1 MSTLSRLSSR
11 SDAGHRRTRPRAWTK
26 KHLRVLLTALIFLA
40 VPVAF
45 EAIWIWVPVVQT
57 VSWSF
62 YQWDGFSAPN
72 WVGAENYLR
81 LFDDPVF
88 HTALL
93 NNGIWIVGM
102 TLVPILIGLPLAVVL
117 NGRLRGS
124 RVFASIFFLPI
135 VLSFVVIGLMWS
147 WMYQPDGLLNAVL
160 AQFGIDQPVQWLAS
174 DATALPSVLLASM
187 WRHAG
192 YVMLIYLA
200 GLKTVDPA
208 LLDAARVDGASPWQS
223 FWHVT
228 VPSLAPVHVIVVVI
242 TIIDSLRAF
251 DLTWVMTKGG
261 PYNSSDVIAT
271 QMYRESV
278 FNFNVGYGSAI
289 ATTLFALSLVFV
301 ITYLVRVLRKA

>member
-1 MSTLSRLSSR
+1 MSVPTSTLP
-11 SDAGHRRTRPRAWTK
+11 RRTPVRRSAAQRLRRA
-26 KHLRVLLTALIFLA
+26 LITALVFLSI
-40 VPVAF
+40 PVAL
-45 EAIWIWVPVVQT
+45 ELIWIWIPVIQT

-62 YQWDGFSAPN
+62 YRWDGFSIPT
-72 WVGAENYLR
+72 WVGGENYTR
-81 LFDDPVF
+81 LLADPVF

-93 NNGIWIVGM
+93 NNGLWVIGM
-102 TLVPILIGLPLAVVL
+102 TLVPIVIGLPLAVVL
-117 NGRLRGS
+117 DDKLRGS

-147 WMYQPDGLLNAVL
+147 WLYQPDGLFNDIL
-160 AQFGIDQPVQWLAS
+160 ARFGIQPIQWLAS
-174 DATALPSVLLASM
+174 ETTAMPSVLLASM

-208 LLDAARVDGASPWQS
+208 LLDAVRVDGANRWQS

-228 VPSLAPVHVIVVVI
+228 FPSLAPVHVIVVVI

-278 FNFNVGYGSAI
+278 FNFIVGYGSAI

-301 ITYLVRVLRKA
+301 VTYLVRVLRKD